1 VAAGAFSVVAIV
13 SLLYSVAIY
22 LYRSQA
28 IRQRRAIK
36 YHDKYGP
43 TALCVVLFAA
53 VVLNAVFESIDRGY
67 I

>member
-1 VAAGAFSVVAIV
+1 VV
-13 SLLYSVAIY
+13 IY

-28 IRQRRAIK
+28 IRMRRAIK

-43 TALCVVLFAA
+43 TILCAVLFVAI
-53 VVLNAVFESIDRGY
+53 VLNAGFELRSRDI